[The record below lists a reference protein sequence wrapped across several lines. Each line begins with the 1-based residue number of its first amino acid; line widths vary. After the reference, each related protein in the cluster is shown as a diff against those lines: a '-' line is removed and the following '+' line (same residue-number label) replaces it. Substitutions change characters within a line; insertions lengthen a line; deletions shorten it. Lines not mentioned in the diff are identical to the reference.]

1 MAGIDSPPALA
12 TSTVHSLKRG
22 SMHTSLRD
30 SQSIGARRAPV
41 RRIATRPA
49 LVVLLTAWLVSLV
62 AYFDTFLNAATLP
75 RTLVPH
81 NPVVAAAL
89 VASLALTP
97 IVLIASILPLG
108 GLLALTRFWLP
119 VADRATLGLLTGAWI
134 VTLDVATLGDR
145 YQFFRGGALAP
156 LLGAL
161 ISSGGL
167 RIVITAALRR
177 WNVQSRAR

>member
-1 MAGIDSPPALA
+1 MAI
-12 TSTVHSLKRG
+12 STVHSTKRG
-22 SMHTSLRD
+22 SMATSLSD
-30 SQSIGARRAPV
+30 SQSIRARRAPG

-49 LVVLLTAWLVSLV
+49 LVVLFTAWVVSLV

-75 RTLVPH
+75 RTIVPH
-81 NPVVAAAL
+81 NPVAAAAL
-89 VASLALTP
+89 LASLALTP
-97 IVLIASILPLG
+97 IMLIAAILPLG

-119 VADRATLGLLTGAWI
+119 VPDRATLGLLTGAWI

-156 LLGAL
+156 LLGAM
-161 ISSGGL
+161 ISTGGL